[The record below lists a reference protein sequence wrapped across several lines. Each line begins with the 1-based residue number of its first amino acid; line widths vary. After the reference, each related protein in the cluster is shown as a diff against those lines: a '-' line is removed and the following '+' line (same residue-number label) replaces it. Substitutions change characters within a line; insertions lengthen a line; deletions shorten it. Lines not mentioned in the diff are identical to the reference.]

1 MRQKMYSL
9 NTKLFIFMSY
19 GVLVAVA
26 IYLLTNIVSGYVIDA
41 TYKSEESQRERCENY
56 IASLQS
62 FIDENELSTQDVN
75 DIANWVR
82 SERYVYL
89 MIYDKEE
96 LLLSFDN
103 FDQVDD
109 PFNMSGGLTVEFPD
123 KKELAEYAEA
133 NGIYPIE
140 LSDATLY
147 ASITDFTEYIYYDF
161 WNITG
166 LLLAMIALVAIM
178 MLFFRD
184 VAGRITQ
191 LAKDVSVVSAGNT
204 SHSIAFSGEDEISKL
219 SENVENMRTSMLEN
233 IDKEKEAIEANTQL
247 ITSLSHDIR
256 TPLTVLLGYL
266 DIMKM
271 HTEDEAM
278 ASYLAASQKTA
289 MRLKDLSDDIF
300 QYFLVFGGEL
310 DTNIQ
315 EYEAGALLEQLLSE
329 HLLLMTERGYTIESE
344 HSGIEGLI
352 MKTDAPKLMRILD
365 NIFSNLQKYSDPTSP
380 VKLCIEG
387 KEDNIAIRFA
397 NKVLERPNAE
407 STGIGLK
414 TCQKIAKSLG
424 IIFESCRD
432 GNEFATSIII
442 PASQAPADLEAKA

>member
-9 NTKLFIFMSY
+9 NTKLFIFLSY
-19 GVLVAVA
+19 GVLVAVG
-26 IYLLTNIVSGYVIDA
+26 IYMLTNIVSGYVIDV
-41 TYKSEESQRERCENY
+41 TYKSADSQRERCENY
-56 IASLQS
+56 IASLQG

-75 DIANWVR
+75 DIADWVR

-89 MIYDKEE
+89 MIYDEKE
-96 LLLSFDN
+96 LLLSFDY

-109 PFNMSGGLTVEFPD
+109 PFNMGGGITVEYPD

-161 WNITG
+161 WNIAG
-166 LLLAMIALVAIM
+166 LFFAMIALVAIM

-184 VAGRITQ
+184 VAGRITR
-191 LAKDVSVVSAGNT
+191 LAEDVSVVSAGNT

-219 SENVENMRTSMLEN
+219 SENVENMRSSMLEN
-233 IDKEKEAIEANTQL
+233 IDKEKEAIEANKEL

-278 ASYLAASQKTA
+278 TSYLSASQKTA
-289 MRLKDLSDDIF
+289 MRLKELSDDIF

-310 DTNIQ
+310 DANIQ

-329 HLLLMTERGYTIESE
+329 HLLLMTERGYTIEPS
-344 HSGIEGLI
+344 HSGIDGLF

-365 NIFSNLQKYSDPTSP
+365 NLFSNLQKYSDPQAP
-380 VKLCIEG
+380 VKLTVLGQEEQIS
-387 KEDNIAIRFA
+387 IRFS
-397 NKVLERPNAE
+397 NKVLERPSAE

-424 IIFESCRD
+424 VSFESERQEGD
-432 GNEFATSIII
+432 FVTTVII
-442 PASQAPADLEAKA
+442 PAIRKEAALEAEQ

>member
-1 MRQKMYSL
+1 MYSL
-9 NTKLFIFMSY
+9 NTKLFIVMSY
-19 GVLVAVA
+19 GVLVAVG
-26 IYLLTNIVSGYVIDA
+26 IYLFTNVVSGYVIDA
-41 TYKSEESQRERCENY
+41 TYKSEESKKARCEQY
-56 IASLQS
+56 IADLQD
-62 FIDENELSTQDVN
+62 FIDKNELSEQDLN
-75 DIANWVR
+75 DISNWVR

-89 MIYDKEE
+89 MIYDEEE
-96 LLLSFDN
+96 LLLSFDY

-147 ASITDFTEYIYYDF
+147 ASVTDFTEYLYYDI
-161 WNITG
+161 WNITA
-166 LLLAMIALVAIM
+166 LFLAMTALVAIM

-184 VAGRITQ
+184 VAGRITR
-191 LAKDVSVVSAGNT
+191 LAEDVSVVSAGNT
-204 SHSIAFSGEDEISKL
+204 SHSIAFEGEDEISKL

-233 IDKEKEAIEANTQL
+233 LDKEKEAIEANTQL

-278 ASYLAASQKTA
+278 ASYLSASQKTA
-289 MRLKDLSDDIF
+289 MRLKELSDDIF
-300 QYFLVFGGEL
+300 GYFLVFGGEL
-310 DTNIQ
+310 DASIQ
-315 EYEAGALLEQLLSE
+315 EYEAAALLDQMLSE
-329 HLLLMTERGYTIESE
+329 HMLLMKERGYTIESQ
-344 HSGIEGLI
+344 HAGLEG
-352 MKTDAPKLMRILD
+352 MTMMTDAPKLMRIFD
-365 NIFSNLQKYSDPTSP
+365 NIFSNLSKYSDPEEPIHLT
-380 VKLCIEG
+380 VEG
-387 KEDNIAIRFA
+387 EACGILIRFS
-397 NKVLERPNAE
+397 NKALEKPSAE

-424 IIFESCRD
+424 ITFESQKYD
-432 GNEFATSIII
+432 GEYVTRIIVPAKKNNNESAEVT
-442 PASQAPADLEAKA
+442 E